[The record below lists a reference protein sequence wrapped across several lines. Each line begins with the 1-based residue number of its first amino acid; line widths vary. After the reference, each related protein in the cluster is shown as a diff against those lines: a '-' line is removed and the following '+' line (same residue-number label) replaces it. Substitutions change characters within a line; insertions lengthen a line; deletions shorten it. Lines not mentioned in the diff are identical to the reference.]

1 MDKKLLLSK
10 SMTGAFAVL
19 TIALTVL
26 GPLLVDLVCGW
37 YAIPRNTLGNI
48 LLVSGYICSAL
59 ALVTL
64 YEIFGLLAAIS
75 KGEVFTAANVRR
87 IRMMS
92 LLCALAGVV
101 TMIDGVVTRLFFLGT
116 IGLAA
121 LFMALLVRVVGDAFE
136 TARRMKG
143 ELDLTI

>member
-59 ALVTL
+59 APSKR
-64 YEIFGLLAAIS
+64 LLAMIS
-75 KGEVFTAANVRR
+75 PPGVRMFWVR
-87 IRMMS
+87 SRYS
-92 LLCALAGVV
+92 FSVV
-101 TMIDGVVTRLFFLGT
+101 
-116 IGLAA
+116 
-121 LFMALLVRVVGDAFE
+121 
-136 TARRMKG
+136 
-143 ELDLTI
+143 